1 MATQQV
7 MGLGSGFLDNTLFE
21 NLKKVQEET
30 IIEPLTKKMQTNLD
44 KQTSLTEIMTLVET
58 LKTNVKKFTDGDT
71 YNKRKATTT
80 GDGISATI
88 STGIPTQDIT
98 IEVHQL
104 AKNDL
109 TQLGKKYESRDST
122 FSTTN
127 TTLKFNHNGKD
138 YQIDIKAGETLADVA
153 QKITDTTDGAV
164 MGIIMK
170 TGGNEPYQLMI
181 QSKDTGE
188 ANRIYFGNTLT
199 SSLVRGGQLNSN
211 FDLTIKDANGNDK
224 TLNIDVKTTSS
235 STTQNNAAAI
245 VKAIEDAMS
254 ADPDLKSLLDDGTF
268 NVGLVNDGKSFI
280 INDSRGLD
288 FSIAEGQFPTGAQPT
303 GLDALGLK
311 AGTTSAGTDDFTGS
325 TTVKGGAVG
334 GWISVGGVRL
344 DLSTITS
351 ASNTAEQNLTALVD
365 AINNGGGDVQAK
377 AVDGR
382 LVVNDTRGN
391 GNVQIIFDASNTS
404 QENAD
409 IISKLGITGGFHS
422 SAANFLKDAGIT
434 NVQRAQDAKF
444 SWNGIEISRP
454 TNTVDDVVNGIS
466 VELTKEHKGTDH
478 SVLRITRDDD
488 DIFKGIDEFVKAYNE
503 LITKVEEET
512 RYDAKTKVKG
522 NLNGESAITGIRSIL
537 KNILNFTA
545 GSGVSVSISSYGFSF
560 DDDGKLKIDEKVL
573 KEKFKEDPE
582 LAIAFFKGGEFTVG
596 GFEIAK
602 RDANGK
608 VIEGEFER
616 IGGTKKTIDGLFTQ
630 FSDAIN
636 KMITGSNSTL
646 KSYEQSL
653 KDDYKRVE
661 EDKKNQQERLD
672 QRMEAT
678 RNRMNAFDAMINKM
692 TQAQQTLQ
700 QMINASSKS

>member
-7 MGLGSGFLDNTLFE
+7 MGLGSGFLDNTLFD

-44 KQTSLTEIMTLVET
+44 KQTSLTEIMTLIEQ
-58 LKTNVKKFTDGDT
+58 LKTNVKKFTDSDT

-138 YQIDIKAGETLADVA
+138 YQIDIRAGETLADVA

-188 ANRIYFGNTLT
+188 ANRIYFGNTAT
-199 SSLVRGGQLNSN
+199 SSLVGGGALNGG
-211 FDLTIKDANGNDK
+211 FELTVKDASGNDK
-224 TLNIDVKTTSS
+224 TLNININTTSS

-268 NVGLVNDGKSFI
+268 NLGLVNDGKSFI

-288 FSIAEGQFPTGAQPT
+288 FEIANGTGDFSRFGIAEGV
-303 GLDALGLK
+303 K
-311 AGTTSAGTDDFTGS
+311 SADTDDFTGS

-334 GWISVGGVRL
+334 GKVTIGGVQL
-344 DLSTITS
+344 DLSAITS
-351 ASNTAEQNLTALVD
+351 ASNTAEQNLTAIVN
-365 AINNGGGDVQAK
+365 AINNGANGSVQAK

-382 LVVNDTRGN
+382 LVVNDTSGT
-391 GNVQIIFDASNTS
+391 GNVQIIFDSSNTKE
-404 QENAD
+404 QNAD
-409 IISKLGITGGFHS
+409 IISKLGITGGFHT

-434 NVQRAQDAKF
+434 NVQRAQDSKF
-444 SWNGIEISRP
+444 NWNGIEISRP

-488 DIFKGIDEFVKAYNE
+488 DIFKGIDEFVKTYND
-503 LITKVEEET
+503 LISKIEEET
-512 RYDAKTKVKG
+512 RYDEKTKVKG
-522 NLNGESAITGIRSIL
+522 NLNGESAITGIRSTL
-537 KNILNFTA
+537 KNILNFSA

-560 DDDGKLKIDEKVL
+560 DDDGKLKVDEKVL

-582 LAIAFFKGGEFTVG
+582 IAVAFFKGGEFTVG

-616 IGGTKKTIDGLFTQ
+616 IGGTTTTIDGLFTQ
-630 FSDAIN
+630 FSDAIE

-678 RNRMNAFDAMINKM
+678 RNRMNAYDAMIGKM

>member
-1 MATQQV
+1 MATTQV
-7 MGLGSGFLDNTLFE
+7 MGLGSGFLDNTLFD

-44 KQTSLTEIMTLVET
+44 KQTSLTEIMTLIEQ

-71 YNKRKATTT
+71 YNQRKATTT
-80 GDGISATI
+80 GEGITATI
-88 STGIPTQDIT
+88 SPGIPVQDIT
-98 IEVHQL
+98 VEVHQL

-122 FSTTN
+122 FSTSN
-127 TTLKFNHNGKD
+127 TSLKFNHNGKD
-138 YQIDIKAGETLADVA
+138 YQIDILAGETLADVA

-188 ANRIYFGNTLT
+188 ANRIYFGNTAT
-199 SSLVRGGQLNSN
+199 SGLVGGGALNGS
-211 FDLTIKDANGNDK
+211 FDLTVKDANGNDK
-224 TLNIDVKTTSS
+224 TLNININTTSS

-254 ADPDLKSLLDDGTF
+254 ADPDLKGLLDDGTF
-268 NVGLVNDGKSFI
+268 NIGLVNDGKGFI

-288 FSIAEGQFPTGAQPT
+288 FEISNGAGDFGRFGITEGV
-303 GLDALGLK
+303 K
-311 AGTTSAGTDDFTGS
+311 SAGTDDFTGS
-325 TTVKGGAVG
+325 TTVKGGAVS
-334 GWISVGGVRL
+334 GWIAVGNIRL
-344 DLSTITS
+344 DLSLITS

-365 AINNGGGDVQAK
+365 EINNAGGNVQAK

-382 LVVNDTRGN
+382 LVLNDTAGY
-391 GNVQIIFDASNTS
+391 GNVQIILDADNTA

-409 IISKLGITGGFHS
+409 IASKLGITGGFHMS
-422 SAANFLKDAGIT
+422 TANFLKEAGIT

-444 SWNGIEISRP
+444 SWNGIEISRS
-454 TNTVDDVVNGIS
+454 TNTVDDVVSGIS
-466 VELTKEHKGTDH
+466 VELTKEHTGTDH
-478 SVLRITRDDD
+478 SVIRITRDDD
-488 DIFKGIDEFVKAYNE
+488 DIFKGIDEFVKTYNE
-503 LITKVEEET
+503 LISKIEEET
-512 RYDAKTKVKG
+512 RYDEKTKIAG
-522 NLNGESAITGIRSIL
+522 NLNGESAITGIRSTL

-545 GSGVSVSISSYGFSF
+545 GTGLSVSISSYGFSF
-560 DDDGKLKIDEKVL
+560 DDEGRLKIDEKTL
-573 KEKFKEDPE
+573 KDKFKEDPE

-602 RDANGK
+602 RDVNGE

-616 IGGTKKTIDGLFTQ
+616 IGGTKTTIDGLFTQ
-630 FSDAIN
+630 FSDAIE

-646 KSYEQSL
+646 KSFEQSL
-653 KDDYKRVE
+653 KDDYDRVKT
-661 EDKKNQQERLD
+661 DKENQQSRLD
-672 QRMEAT
+672 ERMEAT
-678 RNRMNAFDAMINKM
+678 RARMNAYDAMISKM

-700 QMINASSKS
+700 QMINASSGNS

>member
-1 MATQQV
+1 MATTQV
-7 MGLGSGFLDNTLFE
+7 MGLGSGFLDNTLFD

-44 KQTSLTEIMTLVET
+44 KQTSLTEIMTLIEQ

-71 YNKRKATTT
+71 YNQRKATTT
-80 GDGISATI
+80 GEGITATI
-88 STGIPTQDIT
+88 SPGIPVQDIT
-98 IEVHQL
+98 VEVHQL

-122 FSTTN
+122 FSTSN
-127 TTLKFNHNGKD
+127 TSLKFNHNGKD
-138 YQIDIKAGETLADVA
+138 YQIDILAGETLADVA

-188 ANRIYFGNTLT
+188 ANRIYFGNTST
-199 SSLVRGGQLNSN
+199 SGLVGGGALNGS
-211 FDLTIKDANGNDK
+211 FDLTVKDANGNDK
-224 TLNIDVKTTSS
+224 TLNININTTSS

-254 ADPDLKSLLDDGTF
+254 ADPDLKGLLDDGTF
-268 NVGLVNDGKSFI
+268 NIGLVNDGKGFI

-288 FSIAEGQFPTGAQPT
+288 FEISNGAGDFSRFGITEGV
-303 GLDALGLK
+303 K
-311 AGTTSAGTDDFTGS
+311 SAGTDDFTGS
-325 TTVKGGAVG
+325 TTVKGGAVS
-334 GWISVGGVRL
+334 GWVAIGGVRL

-365 AINNGGGDVQAK
+365 AINNAGGDVQAK

-382 LVVNDTRGN
+382 LVVNDIKGY
-391 GNVQIIFDASNTS
+391 GNVQIILDADNTT

-409 IISKLGITGGFHS
+409 IASKLGITGGFHMS
-422 SAANFLKDAGIT
+422 TANFLKEAGIT

-444 SWNGIEISRP
+444 SWNGIEISRS
-454 TNTVDDVVNGIS
+454 TNTVDDVVSGIS
-466 VELTKEHKGTDH
+466 VELTKEHTGTDH
-478 SVLRITRDDD
+478 SVIRITRDDD
-488 DIFKGIDEFVKAYNE
+488 DIFKGIDEFVKTYNE
-503 LITKVEEET
+503 LISKIEEET
-512 RYDAKTKVKG
+512 RYDEKTKIAG
-522 NLNGESAITGIRSIL
+522 NLNGESAITGVRSTL

-545 GSGVSVSISSYGFSF
+545 GTGLSVSISSYGFSF
-560 DDDGKLKIDEKVL
+560 DDEGRLKIDEKTL
-573 KEKFKEDPE
+573 KDKFKEDPE

-602 RDANGK
+602 RDVNGE

-616 IGGTKKTIDGLFTQ
+616 IGGTKTTIDGLFTQ
-630 FSDAIN
+630 FSDAIE

-646 KSYEQSL
+646 KSFEQSL
-653 KDDYKRVE
+653 KDDYDRVKT
-661 EDKKNQQERLD
+661 DKENQQSRLD
-672 QRMEAT
+672 ERMEAT
-678 RNRMNAFDAMINKM
+678 RARMNAYDAMISKM

-700 QMINASSKS
+700 QMINASSGNS

>member
-1 MATQQV
+1 MATTQV

-80 GDGISATI
+80 GDGITATI
-88 STGIPTQDIT
+88 STGIPVQDIT
-98 IEVHQL
+98 VEVHQL

-138 YQIDIKAGETLADVA
+138 YQIDIIAGETLADVA

-188 ANRIYFGNTLT
+188 ANRIYFGNTTT
-199 SSLVRGGQLNSN
+199 SSLVGGGALNGG
-211 FDLTIKDANGNDK
+211 FELTVKDANGNDK
-224 TLNIDVKTTSS
+224 VLNININTTSS

-288 FSIAEGQFPTGAQPT
+288 FKISNGTGDFSRFGITEGV
-303 GLDALGLK
+303 K
-311 AGTTSAGTDDFTGS
+311 SAGTDDFTGS

-351 ASNTAEQNLTALVD
+351 ASNTAEQNLTALVN

-391 GNVQIIFDASNTS
+391 GNVQIIFDANNTS

-422 SAANFLKDAGIT
+422 STASFLKDAGIT

-454 TNTVDDVVNGIS
+454 TNTVDDVVSGIS
-466 VELTKEHKGTDH
+466 VELTKEHTGTDH

-488 DIFKGIDEFVKAYNE
+488 DIFKGIDEFVKTYNE
-503 LITKVEEET
+503 LISKIEEET
-512 RYDAKTKVKG
+512 RYDEKTKVAG
-522 NLNGESAITGIRSIL
+522 NLNGESAINSIRSTL

-545 GSGVSVSISSYGFSF
+545 GSGISVSISSYGFSF
-560 DDDGKLKIDEKVL
+560 DDDGKLKIDEKIL

-582 LAIAFFKGGEFTVG
+582 LAVAFFKGGEFTVG

-616 IGGTKKTIDGLFTQ
+616 IGGTKTTIDGLFTQ
-630 FSDAIN
+630 FSDAIE

-646 KSYEQSL
+646 KSFEQSL
-653 KDDYKRVE
+653 KDDYDRVKT
-661 EDKKNQQERLD
+661 DKENQQSRLD
-672 QRMEAT
+672 ERMEAT
-678 RNRMNAFDAMINKM
+678 RARMNAYDAMISKM

-700 QMINASSKS
+700 QMINASSNN

>member
-7 MGLGSGFLDNTLFE
+7 MGLGSGFLDNTLFD

-44 KQTSLTEIMTLVET
+44 KQTSLTEIMTLIEQ
-58 LKTNVKKFTDGDT
+58 LKTNVKKFTDSDT

-88 STGIPTQDIT
+88 STGIPVQDIT

-138 YQIDIKAGETLADVA
+138 YQIDIRAGETLADVA

-188 ANRIYFGNTLT
+188 ANRIYFGNTAT
-199 SSLVRGGQLNSN
+199 SSLVGGGALNGG
-211 FDLTIKDANGNDK
+211 FELTVKDANGNDK
-224 TLNIDVKTTSS
+224 KLNININTTSS

-254 ADPDLKSLLDDGTF
+254 ADPDLKSLLDDGIF
-268 NVGLVNDGKSFI
+268 NLGLVNDGKSFI

-288 FSIAEGQFPTGAQPT
+288 FEISNGTGDFSRFGITEGV
-303 GLDALGLK
+303 K
-311 AGTTSAGTDDFTGS
+311 SAGTDDFTGS

-334 GWISVGGVRL
+334 GKVTIGGVQL

-351 ASNTAEQNLTALVD
+351 ASNTAEQNLTAIVN
-365 AINNGGGDVQAK
+365 AINNSANGSVQAK

-382 LVVNDTRGN
+382 LVVNDTSGT
-391 GNVQIIFDASNTS
+391 GNVQIIFDSSNTKE
-404 QENAD
+404 QNAD
-409 IISKLGITGGFHS
+409 IISKLGITGGFHT

-434 NVQRAQDAKF
+434 NVQRAQDSKF

-488 DIFKGIDEFVKAYNE
+488 DIFKGIDEFVKTYND
-503 LITKVEEET
+503 LISKIEEET
-512 RYDAKTKVKG
+512 RYDEKTKVAG
-522 NLNGESAITGIRSIL
+522 NLNGESAITGIRSTL
-537 KNILNFTA
+537 KNILNFSA

-560 DDDGKLKIDEKVL
+560 DDNGKLKIDEKVL

-582 LAIAFFKGGEFTVG
+582 IAVAFFKGGEFTVG

-616 IGGTKKTIDGLFTQ
+616 IGGTTTTIDGLFTQ
-630 FSDAIN
+630 FSNAIE

-678 RNRMNAFDAMINKM
+678 RNRMNAYDAMIGKM

>member
-58 LKTNVKKFTDGDT
+58 LKTNVKKFTDSDT

-80 GDGISATI
+80 GDGITATI

-122 FSTTN
+122 FSMTN

-138 YQIDIKAGETLADVA
+138 YQIDIRAGETLADVA

-188 ANRIYFGNTLT
+188 ANRIYFGNTTT
-199 SSLVRGGQLNSN
+199 SSLVGGGALNGG
-211 FDLTIKDANGNDK
+211 FELTVKDANGNDK
-224 TLNIDVKTTSS
+224 TLNISLNTTSS

-288 FSIAEGQFPTGAQPT
+288 FEISNGTGDFSRFGIKEGV
-303 GLDALGLK
+303 K
-311 AGTTSAGTDDFTGS
+311 SAGTDDFTGS

-334 GWISVGGVRL
+334 GKVTIGGVQL

-351 ASNTAEQNLTALVD
+351 ASNTAEQNLNAIVN
-365 AINNGGGDVQAK
+365 AINSANGGVQAK
-377 AVDGR
+377 AIDGR
-382 LVVNDTRGN
+382 LVVNDTSGT
-391 GNVQIIFDASNTS
+391 GNVQIIFDAGNTKE
-404 QENAD
+404 QNAD
-409 IISKLGITGGFHS
+409 IISKLGITGGFHT

-434 NVQRAQDAKF
+434 NVQRAQDSKF

-454 TNTVDDVVNGIS
+454 TNTVNDVVNGIS

-488 DIFKGIDEFVKAYNE
+488 DVFKGIDEFVKAYNE

-512 RYDAKTKVKG
+512 RYDQKTKVKG
-522 NLNGESAITGIRSIL
+522 NLNGESAITGIRSTL

-545 GSGVSVSISSYGFSF
+545 GSGASVSISSYGFSF
-560 DDDGKLKIDEKVL
+560 DDDGKLKVDEKVL
-573 KEKFKEDPE
+573 KEKFKENPE
-582 LAIAFFKGGEFTVG
+582 TAVAFFKGGEFTVG

-616 IGGTKKTIDGLFTQ
+616 VGGTKTTIDGLFTQ

-636 KMITGSNSTL
+636 KMITGSSSTL

-661 EDKKNQQERLD
+661 EDKKSQQERLD

-700 QMINASSKS
+700 QMINSSSKN

>member
-109 TQLGKKYESRDST
+109 TQLGGKYESRDSK
-122 FSTTN
+122 FSMSN
-127 TTLKFNHNGKD
+127 TTLQFSHGGKD
-138 YQIDIKAGETLADVA
+138 YRIDIKAGETLADVA

-170 TGGNEPYQLMI
+170 TGGKEPYQLMI

-188 ANRIYFGNTLT
+188 ENRIYFGNSLS
-199 SSLVRGGQLNSN
+199 SSLVKGGALTAGVA
-211 FDLTIKDANGNDK
+211 FTIKDANGNDK
-224 TLNIDVKTTSS
+224 TLSFNMNTSATNTS
-235 STTQNNAAAI
+235 QKNAEG
-245 VKAIEDAMS
+245 VVVTLKHLIEQ
-254 ADPDLKSLLDDGTF
+254 DPDLKSLLDDGTIS
-268 NVGLVNDGKSFI
+268 VDLVNDGKGFI
-280 INDSRGLD
+280 INDQRGYDISVASNGSSGGPL
-288 FSIAEGQFPTGAQPT
+288 SE
-303 GLDALGLK
+303 LGLT
-311 AGTTSAGTDDFTGS
+311 AGTRSFGTDDFTGS

-351 ASNTAEQNLTALVD
+351 ASNTAEQNLTAIVD

-596 GFEIAK
+596 GSEIAK

-636 KMITGSNSTL
+636 KMITGSSSTL

-661 EDKKNQQERLD
+661 EDKKSQQERLD

-678 RNRMNAFDAMINKM
+678 KNRMNAFDAMISKM

>member
-1 MATQQV
+1 MATQQI

-58 LKTNVKKFTDGDT
+58 LKTNVKKFTDSDT

-88 STGIPTQDIT
+88 STGIPVQDIT

-138 YQIDIKAGETLADVA
+138 YQIDIRAGETLADVA

-188 ANRIYFGNTLT
+188 ANRIYFGNTAT
-199 SSLVRGGQLNSN
+199 SSLVGGGALNGG
-211 FDLTIKDANGNDK
+211 FELTVKDANGNDK
-224 TLNIDVKTTSS
+224 TLNININTTSS

-288 FSIAEGQFPTGAQPT
+288 FEIANGTGDFSRFGITEGV
-303 GLDALGLK
+303 K
-311 AGTTSAGTDDFTGS
+311 SAGTDDFTGS

-334 GWISVGGVRL
+334 GKVTIGGVQL

-351 ASNTAEQNLTALVD
+351 ASNTAEQNLTAIVN
-365 AINNGGGDVQAK
+365 AINSANGGVQAK

-382 LVVNDTRGN
+382 LVVNDTSGT
-391 GNVQIIFDASNTS
+391 GNVQIIFDAGNTKE
-404 QENAD
+404 QNAD
-409 IISKLGITGGFHS
+409 IISKLGITGGFHT
-422 SAANFLKDAGIT
+422 SAANFLKDGGIT
-434 NVQRAQDAKF
+434 NVQRAQDSKF

-454 TNTVDDVVNGIS
+454 TNTVNDVVNGIS

-488 DIFKGIDEFVKAYNE
+488 DVFKGIDEFVKAYNE

-512 RYDAKTKVKG
+512 RYDQKTKVKG
-522 NLNGESAITGIRSIL
+522 NLNGESAITGIRSTL

-545 GSGVSVSISSYGFSF
+545 GSGASVSISSYGFSF
-560 DDDGKLKIDEKVL
+560 DDDGKLKVDEKVL
-573 KEKFKEDPE
+573 KEKFKENPE
-582 LAIAFFKGGEFTVG
+582 TAVAFFKGGEFTVG

-616 IGGTKKTIDGLFTQ
+616 VGGTKTTIDGLFTQ

-636 KMITGSNSTL
+636 KMITGSSSTL

-678 RNRMNAFDAMINKM
+678 KNRMNAFDAMINKM

-700 QMINASSKS
+700 QMINSSSKN

>member
-1 MATQQV
+1 MATQQI
-7 MGLGSGFLDNTLFE
+7 MGLGSGFLDNTLFD

-44 KQTSLTEIMTLVET
+44 KQTSLTEIMTLFET
-58 LKTNVKKFTDGDT
+58 LKTNVKKFADSDT

-80 GDGISATI
+80 GDGITATI

-138 YQIDIKAGETLADVA
+138 YQIDIRAGETLADVA

-188 ANRIYFGNTLT
+188 ANRIYFGNTTT
-199 SSLVRGGQLNSN
+199 SSLVGGGALNGG
-211 FDLTIKDANGNDK
+211 FGLTVKDANGNDK
-224 TLNIDVKTTSS
+224 TLNININTTSS

-268 NVGLVNDGKSFI
+268 NVGLVNGGKSFI

-288 FSIAEGQFPTGAQPT
+288 FEISNGTGDFSRFGIKEGV
-303 GLDALGLK
+303 K
-311 AGTTSAGTDDFTGS
+311 SAGTDDFTGS

-334 GWISVGGVRL
+334 GVVTIGGVRL

-351 ASNTAEQNLTALVD
+351 ASNTAEQNLTAIVN
-365 AINNGGGDVQAK
+365 AINNANGGVQAK

-382 LVVNDTRGN
+382 LVVNDTSGN
-391 GNVQIIFDASNTS
+391 GNVQIIFDAGNTKE
-404 QENAD
+404 QNAD

-444 SWNGIEISRP
+444 SWNGIQTSRP
-454 TNTVDDVVNGIS
+454 TNTVNDVVNGIS

-488 DIFKGIDEFVKAYNE
+488 DVFKGIDEFVKAYNE

-522 NLNGESAITGIRSIL
+522 KLNGESAITGIRSTL

-573 KEKFKEDPE
+573 KEKFKENPE
-582 LAIAFFKGGEFTVG
+582 TAVAFFKGGEFTVG

-692 TQAQQTLQ
+692 HQAQQTLQ
-700 QMINASSKS
+700 QMINSSSKN

>member
-1 MATQQV
+1 MATTQV

-80 GDGISATI
+80 GDGITATI
-88 STGIPTQDIT
+88 STGIPVQDIT
-98 IEVHQL
+98 VEVHQL

-138 YQIDIKAGETLADVA
+138 YQIDIIAGETLADVA

-188 ANRIYFGNTLT
+188 ANRIYFGNTTT
-199 SSLVRGGQLNSN
+199 SSLVGGGALNGG
-211 FDLTIKDANGNDK
+211 FELTVKDANGNDK
-224 TLNIDVKTTSS
+224 VLNININTTSS

-288 FSIAEGQFPTGAQPT
+288 FEISNGTGDFSRFGITEGV
-303 GLDALGLK
+303 K
-311 AGTTSAGTDDFTGS
+311 SAGTDDFTGS

-351 ASNTAEQNLTALVD
+351 ASNTAEQNLTALVN

-391 GNVQIIFDASNTS
+391 GNVQIIFDANNTS

-422 SAANFLKDAGIT
+422 STASFLKDAGIT

-454 TNTVDDVVNGIS
+454 TNTVDDVVSGIS
-466 VELTKEHKGTDH
+466 VELTKEHTGTDH

-488 DIFKGIDEFVKAYNE
+488 DIFKGIDEFVKTYNE
-503 LITKVEEET
+503 LISKIEEET
-512 RYDAKTKVKG
+512 RYDEKTKVAG
-522 NLNGESAITGIRSIL
+522 NLNGESAINSIRSTL

-545 GSGVSVSISSYGFSF
+545 GSGISVSISSYGFSF
-560 DDDGKLKIDEKVL
+560 DDDGKLKIDEKIL

-582 LAIAFFKGGEFTVG
+582 LAVAFFKGGEFTVG

-616 IGGTKKTIDGLFTQ
+616 IGGTKTTIDGHFTQ
-630 FSDAIN
+630 FSDAIE

-646 KSYEQSL
+646 KSFEQSL
-653 KDDYKRVE
+653 KDDYDRVKT
-661 EDKKNQQERLD
+661 DKENQQSRLD
-672 QRMEAT
+672 ERMEAT
-678 RNRMNAFDAMINKM
+678 RARMNAYDAMISKM

-700 QMINASSKS
+700 QMINASSNN

>member
-44 KQTSLTEIMTLVET
+44 KQTSLTEIMALVEQ
-58 LKTNVKKFTDGDT
+58 LKTNVKKFADADT

-80 GDGISATI
+80 GDGITATI
-88 STGIPTQDIT
+88 STGIPVQDIT
-98 IEVHQL
+98 VEVHQL

-122 FSTTN
+122 FSTAN

-268 NVGLVNDGKSFI
+268 NLGLVNDGKSFV

-288 FSIAEGQFPTGAQPT
+288 FSIAEWQLGTGVQPT

-311 AGTTSAGTDDFTGS
+311 AGTTSIGTDDFTGS
-325 TTVKGGAVG
+325 TTVKGGA
-334 GWISVGGVRL
+334 IGGVVTIGGVEL
-344 DLSTITS
+344 DLSTITN
-351 ASNTAEQNLTALVD
+351 ANNTAEQNLTAIVN
-365 AINNGGGDVQAK
+365 AINNANGDVQAK

-382 LVVNDTRGN
+382 LVVNDTSGN
-391 GNVQIIFDASNTS
+391 GNVQIIFKNTNTS

-409 IISKLGITGGFHS
+409 IISKLGITGGFHT
-422 SAANFLKDAGIT
+422 SAANFLADAGVT

-466 VELTKEHKGTDH
+466 VELTKEHTGTDH

-488 DIFKGIDEFVKAYNE
+488 DIFKGIDEFVKTYNE
-503 LITKVEEET
+503 LITKIEEET
-512 RYDAKTKVKG
+512 RYDEKTKVKG
-522 NLNGESAITGIRSIL
+522 KLNGESAITGIRSTL

-545 GSGVSVSISSYGFSF
+545 GSSSVSISSYGFSF

-582 LAIAFFKGGEFTVG
+582 IAISFFKGGEFTVG
-596 GFEIAK
+596 GSEIPK
-602 RDANGK
+602 RDANGN

-616 IGGTKKTIDGLFTQ
+616 IGGTKMVIDGLFTQ

-636 KMITGSNSTL
+636 KMITGSTSTL

-678 RNRMNAFDAMINKM
+678 RNRMNAFDAMISKM

>member
-44 KQTSLTEIMTLVET
+44 KQTSLTEIMALVEQ
-58 LKTNVKKFTDGDT
+58 LKTNVKKFADADT

-80 GDGISATI
+80 GDGITATI
-88 STGIPTQDIT
+88 STGIPVQDIT
-98 IEVHQL
+98 VEVHQL

-122 FSTTN
+122 FSTAN

-268 NVGLVNDGKSFI
+268 NLGLVNDGKSFV

-288 FSIAEGQFPTGAQPT
+288 FSIAEGQLGTGVQPT

-311 AGTTSAGTDDFTGS
+311 AGTTSIGTDDFTGS
-325 TTVKGGAVG
+325 TTVKGGA
-334 GWISVGGVRL
+334 IGGVVTIGGVEL
-344 DLSTITS
+344 DLSTITN
-351 ASNTAEQNLTALVD
+351 ANNTAEQNLTAIVN
-365 AINNGGGDVQAK
+365 AINNANGDVQAK

-382 LVVNDTRGN
+382 LVVNDTSGN
-391 GNVQIIFDASNTS
+391 GNVQIIFKNTNTS

-409 IISKLGITGGFHS
+409 IISKLGITGGFHT
-422 SAANFLKDAGIT
+422 SAANFLADAGVT

-466 VELTKEHKGTDH
+466 VELTKEHTGTDH

-488 DIFKGIDEFVKAYNE
+488 DIFKGIDEFVKTYNE
-503 LITKVEEET
+503 LITKIEEET
-512 RYDAKTKVKG
+512 RYDEKTKVKG
-522 NLNGESAITGIRSIL
+522 KLNGESAITGIRSTL

-545 GSGVSVSISSYGFSF
+545 GSSSVSISSYGFSF

-582 LAIAFFKGGEFTVG
+582 IAISFFKGGEFTVG
-596 GFEIAK
+596 GSEIPK
-602 RDANGK
+602 RDANGN

-616 IGGTKKTIDGLFTQ
+616 IGGTKMVIDGLFTQ

-636 KMITGSNSTL
+636 KMITGSTSTL

-678 RNRMNAFDAMINKM
+678 RNRMNAFDAMISKM

>member
-1 MATQQV
+1 MATTQV
-7 MGLGSGFLDNTLFE
+7 MGLGSGFLDNTLFD

-44 KQTSLTEIMTLVET
+44 KQTSLTEIMTLIEQ

-71 YNKRKATTT
+71 YNQRKATTT
-80 GDGISATI
+80 GEGITATI
-88 STGIPTQDIT
+88 SPGIPVQDIT
-98 IEVHQL
+98 VEVHQL

-122 FSTTN
+122 FSTSN
-127 TTLKFNHNGKD
+127 TSLKFNHNGKD
-138 YQIDIKAGETLADVA
+138 YQIDILAGETLADVA

-188 ANRIYFGNTLT
+188 ANRIYFGNTAT
-199 SSLVRGGQLNSN
+199 SGLVGGGALNGS
-211 FDLTIKDANGNDK
+211 FDLTVKDANGNDK
-224 TLNIDVKTTSS
+224 TLNININTTSS

-254 ADPDLKSLLDDGTF
+254 ADPDLKGLLDDGTF
-268 NVGLVNDGKSFI
+268 NIGLVNDGKGFI

-288 FSIAEGQFPTGAQPT
+288 FEISNGAGDFSRFGITEGV
-303 GLDALGLK
+303 K
-311 AGTTSAGTDDFTGS
+311 SAGTDDFTGS

-334 GWISVGGVRL
+334 GWIAVGNIRL
-344 DLSTITS
+344 DLSLITS

-365 AINNGGGDVQAK
+365 EINNAGGNVQAK

-382 LVVNDTRGN
+382 LVLNDTAGY
-391 GNVQIIFDASNTS
+391 GNVQIILDADNTA

-409 IISKLGITGGFHS
+409 IASKLGITGGFHMS
-422 SAANFLKDAGIT
+422 TASFLADAGIT

-444 SWNGIEISRP
+444 SWNGIEISRS
-454 TNTVDDVVNGIS
+454 TNTVDDVVSGIS
-466 VELTKEHKGTDH
+466 VELTKEHTGTDH
-478 SVLRITRDDD
+478 SVIRITRDDD
-488 DIFKGIDEFVKAYNE
+488 DIFKGIDEFVKTYNE
-503 LITKVEEET
+503 LISKIEEET
-512 RYDAKTKVKG
+512 RYDEKTKIAG
-522 NLNGESAITGIRSIL
+522 NLNGESAITGIRSTL

-545 GSGVSVSISSYGFSF
+545 GTGLSVSISSYGFSF
-560 DDDGKLKIDEKVL
+560 DDEGRLKIDEKTL
-573 KEKFKEDPE
+573 KDKFKEDPE

-602 RDANGK
+602 RDVNGE

-616 IGGTKKTIDGLFTQ
+616 IGGTKTTIDGLFTQ
-630 FSDAIN
+630 FSDAIE

-646 KSYEQSL
+646 KSFEQSL
-653 KDDYKRVE
+653 KDDYDRVKT
-661 EDKKNQQERLD
+661 DKENQQSRLD
-672 QRMEAT
+672 ERMEAT
-678 RNRMNAFDAMINKM
+678 RARMNAYDAMISKM

-700 QMINASSKS
+700 QMINASSGNS

>member
-44 KQTSLTEIMTLVET
+44 KQTSLTEIMALVEQ
-58 LKTNVKKFTDGDT
+58 LKTNVKKFADADT

-80 GDGISATI
+80 GDGITATI
-88 STGIPTQDIT
+88 STGIPVQDIT
-98 IEVHQL
+98 VEVHQL

-122 FSTTN
+122 FSTAN

-188 ANRIYFGNTLT
+188 ANRIYFGNTAT
-199 SSLVRGGQLNSN
+199 SGLVGGGALNGG
-211 FDLTIKDANGNDK
+211 FDLTVKDANGNDK
-224 TLNIDVKTTSS
+224 TLNININTSSS
-235 STTQNNAAAI
+235 STTQSNAAAI

-268 NVGLVNDGKSFI
+268 NLGLVNDGKGFI

-288 FSIAEGQFPTGAQPT
+288 FEISNGSGDFSRFGITEGIKSI
-303 GLDALGLK
+303 
-311 AGTTSAGTDDFTGS
+311 GTDDFTGS
-325 TTVKGGAVG
+325 TTVKGGA
-334 GWISVGGVRL
+334 IGGVVTIGGVEL
-344 DLSTITS
+344 DLSTITN
-351 ASNTAEQNLTALVD
+351 ANNTAEQNLTAIVN
-365 AINNGGGDVQAK
+365 AINNANGDVQAK

-382 LVVNDTRGN
+382 LVVNDTSGN
-391 GNVQIIFDASNTS
+391 GNVQIIFKNTNTS

-409 IISKLGITGGFHS
+409 IISKLGISGGFHT
-422 SAANFLKDAGIT
+422 SAANFLADAGVT

-444 SWNGIEISRP
+444 SWNGLEISRP

-466 VELTKEHKGTDH
+466 VELTKEHTGTDH

-488 DIFKGIDEFVKAYNE
+488 DIFKGIDEFVKTYNE
-503 LITKVEEET
+503 LITKIEEET
-512 RYDAKTKVKG
+512 RYDEKTKVKG
-522 NLNGESAITGIRSIL
+522 KLNGESAITGIRSTL

-545 GSGVSVSISSYGFSF
+545 GSSSVSISSYGFSF

-582 LAIAFFKGGEFTVG
+582 IAISFFKGGEFTVG
-596 GFEIAK
+596 GSEIPK
-602 RDANGK
+602 RDANGN

-616 IGGTKKTIDGLFTQ
+616 IGGTKMVIDGLFTQ

-636 KMITGSNSTL
+636 KMITGSTSTL

-678 RNRMNAFDAMINKM
+678 RNRMNAFDAMISKM

>member
-1 MATQQV
+1 MATTQV
-7 MGLGSGFLDNTLFE
+7 MGLGSGFLDNTLFD

-44 KQTSLTEIMTLVET
+44 KQTSLTEIMTLIEQ

-71 YNKRKATTT
+71 YNQRKATTT
-80 GDGISATI
+80 GEGITATI
-88 STGIPTQDIT
+88 SPGIPVQDIT
-98 IEVHQL
+98 VEVHQL

-122 FSTTN
+122 FSTSN
-127 TTLKFNHNGKD
+127 TSLKFNHNGKD
-138 YQIDIKAGETLADVA
+138 YQIDILAGETLADVA

-188 ANRIYFGNTLT
+188 ANRIYFGNTAT
-199 SSLVRGGQLNSN
+199 SGLVGGGALNGS
-211 FDLTIKDANGNDK
+211 FDLTVKDANGNDK
-224 TLNIDVKTTSS
+224 TLNININTTSS

-254 ADPDLKSLLDDGTF
+254 ADPDLKGLLDDGTF
-268 NVGLVNDGKSFI
+268 NIGLVNDGKGFI

-288 FSIAEGQFPTGAQPT
+288 FEISNGAGDFGRFGITEGV
-303 GLDALGLK
+303 K
-311 AGTTSAGTDDFTGS
+311 SAGTDDFTGS

-334 GWISVGGVRL
+334 GWIAVGNIRL
-344 DLSTITS
+344 DLSLITS

-365 AINNGGGDVQAK
+365 EINNAGGNVQAK

-382 LVVNDTRGN
+382 LVLNDTAGY
-391 GNVQIIFDASNTS
+391 GNVQIILDADNTA

-409 IISKLGITGGFHS
+409 IASKLGITGGFHMS
-422 SAANFLKDAGIT
+422 TASFLADAGVT

-444 SWNGIEISRP
+444 SWNGIEISRS
-454 TNTVDDVVNGIS
+454 TNTVDDVVSGIS
-466 VELTKEHKGTDH
+466 VELTKEHTGTDH
-478 SVLRITRDDD
+478 SVIRITRDDD
-488 DIFKGIDEFVKAYNE
+488 DIFKGIDEFVKTYNE
-503 LITKVEEET
+503 LISKIEEET
-512 RYDAKTKVKG
+512 RYDEKTKIAG
-522 NLNGESAITGIRSIL
+522 NLNGESAITGIRSTL

-545 GSGVSVSISSYGFSF
+545 GTGLSVSISSYGFSF
-560 DDDGKLKIDEKVL
+560 DDEGRLKIDEKTL
-573 KEKFKEDPE
+573 KDKFKEDPE

-602 RDANGK
+602 RDVNGE

-616 IGGTKKTIDGLFTQ
+616 IGGTKTTIDGLFTQ
-630 FSDAIN
+630 FSDAIE

-646 KSYEQSL
+646 KSFEQSL
-653 KDDYKRVE
+653 KDDYDRVKT
-661 EDKKNQQERLD
+661 DKENQQSRLD
-672 QRMEAT
+672 ERMEAT
-678 RNRMNAFDAMINKM
+678 RARMNAYDAMISKM

-700 QMINASSKS
+700 QMINASSGNS

>member
-1 MATQQV
+1 MATTQV
-7 MGLGSGFLDNTLFE
+7 MGLGSGFLDNTLFD

-44 KQTSLTEIMTLVET
+44 KQTSLTEIMTLIEQ

-71 YNKRKATTT
+71 YNQRKATTT
-80 GDGISATI
+80 GEGITATI
-88 STGIPTQDIT
+88 SPGIPVQDIT
-98 IEVHQL
+98 VEVHQL

-122 FSTTN
+122 FSTSN
-127 TTLKFNHNGKD
+127 TSLKFNHNGKD
-138 YQIDIKAGETLADVA
+138 YQIDILAGETLADVA

-188 ANRIYFGNTLT
+188 ANRIYFGNTAT
-199 SSLVRGGQLNSN
+199 SGLVGGGALNGS
-211 FDLTIKDANGNDK
+211 FDLTVKDANGNDK
-224 TLNIDVKTTSS
+224 TLNININTTSS

-254 ADPDLKSLLDDGTF
+254 ADPDLKGLLDDGTF
-268 NVGLVNDGKSFI
+268 NIGLVNDGKGFI

-288 FSIAEGQFPTGAQPT
+288 FEISNGAGDFGRFGITEGV
-303 GLDALGLK
+303 K
-311 AGTTSAGTDDFTGS
+311 SAGTDDFTGS

-334 GWISVGGVRL
+334 GWIAVGNIRL
-344 DLSTITS
+344 DLSLITS

-365 AINNGGGDVQAK
+365 EINNAGGNVQAK

-382 LVVNDTRGN
+382 LVLNDTAGY
-391 GNVQIIFDASNTS
+391 GNVQIILDADNTA

-409 IISKLGITGGFHS
+409 IASKLGITGGFHMS
-422 SAANFLKDAGIT
+422 TANFLKEAGIT

-444 SWNGIEISRP
+444 SWNGIEISRS
-454 TNTVDDVVNGIS
+454 TNTVDDVVSGIS
-466 VELTKEHKGTDH
+466 VELTKEHTGTDH
-478 SVLRITRDDD
+478 SVIRITRDDD
-488 DIFKGIDEFVKAYNE
+488 DIFKGIDEFVKTYNE
-503 LITKVEEET
+503 LISKIEEET
-512 RYDAKTKVKG
+512 RYDEKTKIAG
-522 NLNGESAITGIRSIL
+522 NLNGESAITGIRSTL

-545 GSGVSVSISSYGFSF
+545 GTGLSVSISSYGFSF
-560 DDDGKLKIDEKVL
+560 DDEGRLKIDEKTL
-573 KEKFKEDPE
+573 KDKFKEDPE

-602 RDANGK
+602 RDVNGE

-616 IGGTKKTIDGLFTQ
+616 IGGTKTTIDGLFTQ
-630 FSDAIN
+630 FSDAIE

-646 KSYEQSL
+646 KSFEQSL
-653 KDDYKRVE
+653 KDDYDRVKT
-661 EDKKNQQERLD
+661 DKENQQSRLD
-672 QRMEAT
+672 ERMEAT
-678 RNRMNAFDAMINKM
+678 RARMNAYDAMISKM

-700 QMINASSKS
+700 QMINASSGNS